1 MFINVI
7 FICCVVFAVTV
18 AIPLDTTVPPDIT
31 FTTLKEDSSPEILAT
46 SNVEANEESS
56 ERTNIFMNEE
66 LELLAMNLPNL
77 FRRDTSY
84 VEGAFPLRTPD
95 ETHNE
100 YDEEEEPS
108 PGTQE
113 AESSEPVD
121 ESKMKRRDLH
131 LKAFK
136 DTHSP
141 DPNFRK
147 YLNRRKR
154 RISLQKL

>member
-77 FRRDTSY
+77 FR
-84 VEGAFPLRTPD
+84 TPD

>member
-46 SNVEANEESS
+46 SNVEANEES
-56 ERTNIFMNEE
+56 
-66 LELLAMNLPNL
+66 
-77 FRRDTSY
+77 RRDTSY